1 MDNNMNN
8 DKLDQTMMGW
18 DRHDHEFKSDD
29 ARELHFTR
37 KHIIPQTYIGRLK
50 KAKVKLDFLNKFS
63 KKCDDI

>member
-1 MDNNMNN
+1 MLVPMDNNMNN

-37 KHIIPQTYIGRLK
+37 KHIIHQTYIGRLK
-50 KAKVKLDFLNKFS
+50 KS
-63 KKCDDI
+63 